1 MLIIDM
7 FLDPNNLPFTVA
19 LVVALSIGILEL
31 ISLLL
36 GGITDWFD
44 TIIPE
49 KEIGDISGFSV
60 MDYLCIGKIPF
71 LMWLVVFLTSYG
83 LCGLIFQS
91 ILNLHVLLA
100 GFIVLFISIFPTRYI
115 SLILQKVIPQDETTA
130 LYSESFIGSV
140 ATIVVGEA
148 RKNFPAQAKFKDIH
162 NQTQYVMVV
171 PLLDDEIHVTGEQVI
186 LYELLGSNTFKAIK
200 KES

>member
-19 LVVALSIGILEL
+19 LIVALSIGILEL
-31 ISLLL
+31 ISLML

-60 MDYLCIGKIPF
+60 MDYLCIGRIPF

-91 ILNLHVLLA
+91 ILNLNVFLA
-100 GFIVLFISIFPTRYI
+100 GFIVLFISVFPTRYT
-115 SLILQKVIPQDETTA
+115 SLVLQKVIPQDETTA

>member
-44 TIIPE
+44 AIIPE

-60 MDYLCIGKIPF
+60 TDYLCIGRIPF

-83 LCGLIFQS
+83 LCGLFFQS
-91 ILNLHVLLA
+91 LLNLNSLIA
-100 GFIVLFISIFPTRYI
+100 GIIILFVSVFPTRYI
-115 SLILQKVIPQDETTA
+115 SLILQRIIPKDETTA
-130 LYSESFIGSV
+130 LYSESFVGSV

-186 LYELLGSNTFKAIK
+186 LYELLESNTFTVIK

>member
-1 MLIIDM
+1 MSIVNM

-19 LVVALSIGILEL
+19 LVIALGIGILEL
-31 ISLLL
+31 ISLML

-60 MDYLCIGKIPF
+60 MDYLCIGRIPF

-83 LCGLIFQS
+83 ICGLFFQS
-91 ILNLHVLLA
+91 LLNLNALIA
-100 GFIVLFISIFPTRYI
+100 GIIILFVSVFPTRYA
-115 SLILQKVIPQDETTA
+115 SLILQKIIPQDETTA
-130 LYSESFIGSV
+130 LYSESFVGSV

-148 RKNFPAQAKFKDIH
+148 RKDFPAQAKFKDIH
-162 NQTQYVMVV
+162 DQTQYVMVV
-171 PLLDDEIHVTGEQVI
+171 PLLDDEIHVTGEQVV
-186 LYELLGSNTFKAIK
+186 LYELLENSTFKVIK